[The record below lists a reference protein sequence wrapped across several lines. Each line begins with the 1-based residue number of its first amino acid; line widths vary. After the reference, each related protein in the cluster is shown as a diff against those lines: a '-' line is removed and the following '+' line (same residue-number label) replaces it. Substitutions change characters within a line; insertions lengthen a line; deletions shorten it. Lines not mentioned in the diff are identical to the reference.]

1 MAFMTRKPFAAAG
14 ALFLACSSFSAA
26 FAASDHG
33 VTATTIP
40 QAPAPAEESQNHRRS
55 SAGPAQLPHFKGVG
69 NAHGKVETGFV
80 REEKSHELLED
91 KEQQSGIKF
100 SPGIQKFVESAGK
113 TIKDIDEATL
123 NAVQAPL
130 GLLGIE
136 AESAR
141 IRPSHGGVGLGVSIK
156 LDKKKNHAE
165 NENEAAPARH
175 EENELYELLAPQNG
189 GPRSPSG
196 F

>member
-1 MAFMTRKPFAAAG
+1 MAFTARKSFFAAG
-14 ALFLACSSFSAA
+14 VFFLVCASFSAA
-26 FAASDHG
+26 LAVPDNS

-40 QAPAPAEESQNHRRS
+40 SVPAATAQNHHRS
-55 SAGPAQLPHFKGVG
+55 SPEPAQLPRFKGVG

-80 REEKSHELLED
+80 REETSHEFLED

-100 SPGIQKFVESAGK
+100 SPGIQKFAESAGK
-113 TIKDIDEATL
+113 TITDLDEATL

-141 IRPSHGGVGLGVSIK
+141 IRPAHGGVSLGISIK
-156 LDKKKNHAE
+156 LDKKKKLAE
-165 NENEAAPARH
+165 NNDETAPARH
-175 EENELYELLAPQNG
+175 GKNEFYELIAPQNEVSH
-189 GPRSPSG
+189 SPSG

>member
-1 MAFMTRKPFAAAG
+1 MAFTARKSFVAAG
-14 ALFLACSSFSAA
+14 ALFLVCSSFSAA
-26 FAASDHG
+26 LAVPDNS

-40 QAPAPAEESQNHRRS
+40 HVPAAESQDHHRS
-55 SAGPAQLPHFKGVG
+55 SPEPAQLPRFKGVG
-69 NAHGKVETGFV
+69 NAHCKVETGFV
-80 REEKSHELLED
+80 REEKSREFLED
-91 KEQQSGIKF
+91 KDRQSGIKF

-113 TIKDIDEATL
+113 TITDLDEATL

-141 IRPSHGGVGLGVSIK
+141 IRPAHGGVSLGISIK
-156 LDKKKNHAE
+156 LDKKKKLAE
-165 NENEAAPARH
+165 NNDETAPARH
-175 EENELYELLAPQNG
+175 GKNEFYELLAPQNEVSH
-189 GPRSPSG
+189 SPSG

>member
-1 MAFMTRKPFAAAG
+1 MAFMARKSFVAAG
-14 ALFLACSSFSAA
+14 ALFLVCSSFSAA
-26 FAASDHG
+26 RAVPDAS
-33 VTATTIP
+33 VTATTVP
-40 QAPAPAEESQNHRRS
+40 QAPAPAAEDQNHRRS
-55 SAGPAQLPHFKGVG
+55 SAGPAQLPRFKGVG

-80 REEKSHELLED
+80 REEKSHDLLED

-100 SPGIQKFVESAGK
+100 SPGIQKLVDNAGK

-141 IRPSHGGVGLGVSIK
+141 IRPSHGGVGLGISIK
-156 LDKKKNHAE
+156 LDKKKKHAE

-175 EENELYELLAPQNG
+175 EGNELYELLAPQNG
-189 GPRSPSG
+189 GTHSPSG

>member
-1 MAFMTRKPFAAAG
+1 MAFTARKSFVAAG
-14 ALFLACSSFSAA
+14 ALFLVCSSFSAA
-26 FAASDHG
+26 RAVPDAS

-40 QAPAPAEESQNHRRS
+40 HVPAAESQDHHRS
-55 SAGPAQLPHFKGVG
+55 SPEPAQLPHFKGVG

-80 REEKSHELLED
+80 REEKSREFLED
-91 KEQQSGIKF
+91 KDRQSGIKF
-100 SPGIQKFVESAGK
+100 SPEIQKFVERAGK
-113 TIKDIDEATL
+113 TITDIDEATL

-141 IRPSHGGVGLGVSIK
+141 IRPSHGGVGLGISIK
-156 LDKKKNHAE
+156 LDKKKEHAE
-165 NENEAAPARH
+165 NKNGAAPARH
-175 EENELYELLAPQNG
+175 GENELYELLAPQND
-189 GPRSPSG
+189 GPHSPSG